1 MSQGIACQ
9 KELPGGENAS
19 RFWRKCSKMI
29 PLENLEWVG
38 LTYMSD
44 WCVFVHGG
52 YLPWEKG
59 QIANSS
65 DRKKLARHPGKCAS
79 QWSDRAQ
86 SSSKV
91 PQKQWQNT
99 WHRWWLNQPICE
111 IFVKLEIFPNFRGE
125 NKNIWNHHRSAGVYM
140 GGEHSPRLSRWK
152 FIEKLVFHGCR
163 WFLSLIFMVNV
174 SKYQIQGWYGNV
186 LNEFL
191 QTSNYQLTTTAW
203 YRIITF

>member
-99 WHRWWLNQPICE
+99 WHRWLNQPICQ
-111 IFVKLEIFPNFRGE
+111 IFVKLEIFPNFQGE

-140 GGEHSPRLSRWK
+140 GGEHSPWVGENSSKNWC
-152 FIEKLVFHGCR
+152 FMDVGDFCR
-163 WFLSLIFMVNV
+163 WFL
-174 SKYQIQGWYGNV
+174 W
-186 LNEFL
+186 
-191 QTSNYQLTTTAW
+191 
-203 YRIITF
+203 